1 MGYKRVNRYDLVIPA
16 EVCKSYRQM
25 EDVYNKIFDNAWKIN
40 RFFIKTLTRFRLVYV
55 LYDGYDVVA
64 NDDGVL
70 SLYISPYD
78 AKAAAES
85 IVGDKTI
92 EVLDI
97 LDYELANFMA
107 AAQYYGA
114 INSFEIKF
122 PNGVKSD
129 LIGKV
134 YRLYDALD
142 LTEPELNK
150 ISPLTHMYDLPDY
163 ISEFD
168 YKHGYDEGCDDSL
181 RVIVQEYDPDETF
194 LLDED
199 DNDGLPF

>member
-1 MGYKRVNRYDLVIPA
+1 MGYKRVNRYDLVIPS

-25 EDVYNKIFDNAWKIN
+25 DEVYNKIFDNAWKIN

-134 YRLYDALD
+134 HHLYDALD

-150 ISPLTHMYDLPDY
+150 ISPLTHMYDIPDY
-163 ISEFD
+163 VSEFD
-168 YKHGYDEGCDDSL
+168 YKHGYDEGYDDSL
-181 RVIVQEYDPDETF
+181 RVVVQEYDPEEAF
-194 LLDED
+194 LLDD
-199 DNDGLPF
+199 DNEGLPF